1 LPHSAS
7 SGSGLGASSVA
18 AADDALPEAL
28 GVVTAALV
36 ALGAALAA
44 EAATVVAA
52 LGAAVLVGFAD
63 VELGAESPPDEQ
75 ERRRNGTATEA
86 MALRMASGIYP
97 TMRSP
102 WV

>member
-7 SGSGLGASSVA
+7 SGSGLGASSA
-18 AADDALPEAL
+18 AAAEDALAEGL

-36 ALGAALAA
+36 ALGVALFAD
-44 EAATVVAA
+44 EATVAA
-52 LGAAVLVGFAD
+52 ADGAPVLVGFAD
-63 VELGAESPPDEQ
+63 VELEAESPPEEQ
-75 ERRRNGTATEA
+75 ERRRSAEATEA

-102 WV
+102 WL